1 MHWVKLMKNDP
12 NISFSILNFFQV
24 VISADASRA
33 NEVRLDINQ
42 AKQLSFVLGQILA
55 RLNGNLESLL
65 IKKQSASQTE
75 EVININ
81 LDGGKDW

>member
-1 MHWVKLMKNDP
+1 MHWVKLMQNEP
-12 NISFSILNFFQV
+12 INTFPIQNFFKV
-24 VISADASRA
+24 VKSADASRA

-42 AKQLSFVLGQILA
+42 AKQLSFVLGQVLA

>member
-1 MHWVKLMKNDP
+1 MHWVKLMQNEP
-12 NISFSILNFFQV
+12 INTFQIQNFFKV
-24 VISADASRA
+24 VKSADASRA

>member
-1 MHWVKLMKNDP
+1 MQNEP
-12 NISFSILNFFQV
+12 INTFQIQNFFKV
-24 VISADASRA
+24 VKSADASRA
-33 NEVRLDINQ
+33 NEVRLDINK